1 MLTTAILPSL
11 VSALAAPQPAP
22 MPLTFEPRRPY
33 PTRALYAP
41 VQEDGEGYDFSY
53 TFAELGFTTTDI
65 DGFDDDAD
73 TYYLAASLGLGIFQ
87 IVAAYENTDFD
98 IGDSRSDTFRLGAG
112 AHFGLTPRVD
122 LQGDIS
128 WLFSDVSSDIG
139 ALDDSSNGYEIRG
152 GLRWMALPWNNGGL
166 ELAGNILYR
175 DLETA
180 FASEEDQFGWEAQ
193 ARVHLLKL
201 LSIGG
206 SYIQRADDSQYLFN
220 ARVSF

>member
-1 MLTTAILPSL
+1 MITTAILPSL
-11 VSALAAPQPAP
+11 VTALAAPQPAP
-22 MPLTFEPRRPY
+22 IPLTFEPRRAY
-33 PTRALYAP
+33 PSRALYAP
-41 VQEDGEGYDFSY
+41 VQDDSEGYDFSY
-53 TFAELGFTTTDI
+53 TFAELGLTSTDI
-65 DGFDDDAD
+65 DGLAEDAD

-87 IVAAYENTDFD
+87 IVASYENTDLD
-98 IGDSRSDTFRLGAG
+98 IGDSSSDTLRLGAG
-112 AHFGLTPRVD
+112 AHFSLTPRVD

-128 WLFSDVSSDIG
+128 WLYSDASSNF
-139 ALDDSSNGYEIRG
+139 ANLNDSSNGYEVRG
-152 GLRWMALPWNNGGL
+152 GLRWMALPWNGGGL

-201 LSIGG
+201 LSVGG
-206 SYIQRADDSQYLFN
+206 SYIQRADDEQYLFN